1 MTTRDIMSASRN
13 LLIIYWVISAF
24 CSYQLGIAL
33 RVTTKLVGFATFY
46 LGFMSLVH
54 IPILMAASLGL
65 CIFPKHTPH
74 IWRQIRIPTI
84 LIWIIVTLEVWLMDD
99 GDAARDYPNPLTS
112 LVNRRIGGDREV
124 TYLLVA
130 SVFFIIAAACYATIF
145 IIGMR
150 TRSRTDAETQE
161 TPPPPPRTEQSDV
174 RPWSGRRFIEIAP
187 RTGKTAPRDERIPS
201 TLLWIGLSFTVPFG
215 IMLLLGIM
223 SDPEGTAWLMLG
235 SFIMYFTTF
244 PLLLLGFVFLAYPKD
259 QQLFPHA
266 KAPFIGFWI
275 MAALAMTAWMI
286 PRIAFIH
293 ATDAQTRF
301 FDYTAAFLA
310 VIALGFWLWLLGTGG
325 ALRSDRTP
333 PD

>member
-33 RVTTKLVGFATFY
+33 RVAMNLVGFATFY
-46 LGFMSLVH
+46 LGFMALVLS
-54 IPILMAASLGL
+54 PILMASSLVL
-65 CIFPKHTPH
+65 CTFPEHTPH
-74 IWRQIRIPTI
+74 IWRKIRIPTI

-112 LVNRRIGGDREV
+112 LVNRRIGGDPER

-130 SVFFIIAAACYATIF
+130 VVLFIIAVACYATIF

-150 TRSRTDAETQE
+150 TRSCTGSETQD
-161 TPPPPPRTEQSDV
+161 TPPPPCAEQSDV

-201 TLLWIGLSFTVPFG
+201 TLLWIGLSFIVPLG

-223 SDPEGTAWLMLG
+223 SDPEGTARLMLG

-244 PLLLLGFVFLAYPKD
+244 PLLLLGFVFLVYPKD
-259 QQLFPHA
+259 QPPFLQA
-266 KAPFIGFWI
+266 KVPFIGFWI
-275 MAALAMTAWMI
+275 MATLAMTMWMF
-286 PRIAFIH
+286 PRIAIIH
-293 ATDAQTRF
+293 ATDAQIEA
-301 FDYTAAFLA
+301 FDRITMSLA
-310 VIALGFWLWLLGTGG
+310 IIALGFWLWLLGTGG